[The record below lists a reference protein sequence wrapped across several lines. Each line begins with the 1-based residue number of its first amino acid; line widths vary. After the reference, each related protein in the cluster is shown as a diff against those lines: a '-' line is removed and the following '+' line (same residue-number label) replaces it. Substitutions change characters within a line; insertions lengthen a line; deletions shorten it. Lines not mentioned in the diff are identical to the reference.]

1 MSKNKSLYRN
11 IIQVIF
17 LLLFAFLA
25 FNGKMQL
32 WIIVFGIGLL
42 ISLIWGR
49 IYCGWICPINTVLR
63 TKKYIYNKMNIKE
76 LDTPNFVK
84 HLFIRWVILF
94 LFVFTMIISRRLN
107 VQINMILYVLIAAFI
122 LSLFY
127 DEEMWH
133 KYLCPYGA
141 LLSFT
146 NKANSKKLEINNELC
161 SQCGLCAE
169 NCPNNII
176 IINKEEQTISN
187 KECLYCFKCQ
197 DVCQFNAIS
206 YNKESI

>member
-63 TKKYIYNKMNIKE
+63 VKKYIYNKLNINE
-76 LDTPNFVK
+76 FDTPEFIK
-84 HLFIRWVILF
+84 HPFIRWVILF
-94 LFVFTMIISRRLN
+94 LFVTTMIVSRRFN
-107 VQINMILYVLIAAFI
+107 IQINMILYVLIVAFI
-122 LSLFY
+122 LSIFY
-127 DEEMWH
+127 YEEMWH
-133 KYLCPYGA
+133 KYLCPYGV
-141 LLSFT
+141 LLSLT
-146 NKANSKKLEINNELC
+146 NKANNKKIKIDEKLC
-161 SQCGLCAE
+161 KQCNLCE
-169 NCPNNII
+169 KNCPNNII
-176 IINKEEQTISN
+176 TITKEVQMIGE

-197 DVCQFNAIS
+197 DVCQFDAIS
-206 YNKESI
+206 YKK

>member
-63 TKKYIYNKMNIKE
+63 TKKYIYNKIK
-76 LDTPNFVK
+76 
-84 HLFIRWVILF
+84 
-94 LFVFTMIISRRLN
+94 RRK
-107 VQINMILYVLIAAFI
+107 I
-122 LSLFY
+122 
-127 DEEMWH
+127 
-133 KYLCPYGA
+133 
-141 LLSFT
+141 
-146 NKANSKKLEINNELC
+146 NEL
-161 SQCGLCAE
+161 
-169 NCPNNII
+169 
-176 IINKEEQTISN
+176 
-187 KECLYCFKCQ
+187 
-197 DVCQFNAIS
+197 
-206 YNKESI
+206 